1 MLADSSRSCTR
12 TAGHLVVQESTFP
25 FVVLGTMETTDLLF
39 LGSNEERVEK
49 RLPRALLSTKKEPSL
64 APLPS
69 LRHLTTLGFG
79 LKIERIFKDKSNIY
93 LYIFPTQETI
103 EML

>member
-1 MLADSSRSCTR
+1 MLADSSSSCTR
-12 TAGHLVVQESTFP
+12 RAGHLVVQESTFP
-25 FVVLGTMETTDLLF
+25 FIVLGTMETTDLLF
-39 LGSNEERVEK
+39 LGSNEESLIALPSTEK
-49 RLPRALLSTKKEPSL
+49 ELSL

-69 LRHLTTLGFG
+69 LRHLTLRFV
-79 LKIERIFKDKSNIY
+79 LKVERIFKDKSNIY